1 MPNRFSVTSPML
13 TILTSLIFFQ
23 AKRARNNEAVKRSR
37 EKAREKANETTSKVN
52 NLKNENEKLEEK
64 VKLLSKELDFLKN
77 IFLAHAGGTYQSF
90 FLDIYILMIY
100 SIYSC

>member
-1 MPNRFSVTSPML
+1 MIFQLIWHKPKIISQEETCFTLTSFCLIPNRSC
-13 TILTSLIFFQ
+13 FFQ

-37 EKAREKANETTSKVN
+37 EKAREKANETSSKVN

-77 IFLAHAGGTYQSF
+77 IFLAHAGGT
-90 FLDIYILMIY
+90 
-100 SIYSC
+100 